1 MGERIKF
8 WQNLK
13 ELERLETLFLFL
25 RNFKPDVII
34 ETDSLL
40 IIKHQ
45 LKQVLVGYEVT
56 IFKPKTYQNPSL
68 RYPSLTSFPSRTEL
82 WGKVPRPVWVA
93 NQRPH
98 LCLWKAKPT
107 WPRRWQWF
115 ICDSKKNTEEEG
127 DWMFYMNL
135 LDSGW
140 CFQTCFIVLRFYPSF
155 EQIRLRW
162 ILLQWVQ
169 AMNKRGISSM
179 NLFGWLVT
187 YQMIGS
193 DLSVFWFVGIRR
205 GVQKRRSAYHK
216 IRLLFSQVNRVA
228 GERPCC
234 ESHDARDAPI
244 FPSMT

>member
-82 WGKVPRPVWVA
+82 WGQSSAPCVGGKPASSPLPLKS
-93 NQRPH
+93 QTH
-98 LCLWKAKPT
+98 LTSAAGNGSFVTQKKH
-107 WPRRWQWF
+107 RR
-115 ICDSKKNTEEEG
+115 
-127 DWMFYMNL
+127 
-135 LDSGW
+135 
-140 CFQTCFIVLRFYPSF
+140 
-155 EQIRLRW
+155 
-162 ILLQWVQ
+162 
-169 AMNKRGISSM
+169 
-179 NLFGWLVT
+179 
-187 YQMIGS
+187 
-193 DLSVFWFVGIRR
+193 RR
-205 GVQKRRSAYHK
+205 GLDVLYEFIGFWVMLPNMFHS
-216 IRLLFSQVNRVA
+216 VA
-228 GERPCC
+228 IL
-234 ESHDARDAPI
+234 SFFWAD
-244 FPSMT
+244 

>member
-1 MGERIKF
+1 MDSQMKSLLCVAGVWRVKKACENGGTRTAVRRNILWAKGSNSDRTSK
-8 WQNLK
+8 NLK
-13 ELERLETLFLFL
+13 DWKHCFLFL

-34 ETDSLL
+34 ETDSLW

-68 RYPSLTSFPSRTEL
+68 TSFPSRTEL

-93 NQRPH
+93 FTSVLSSAFEKPNH
-98 LCLWKAKPT
+98 LSPLAMVHLWL
-107 WPRRWQWF
+107 Q
-115 ICDSKKNTEEEG
+115 KNTEEEG

-169 AMNKRGISSM
+169 AMTFAGNLQHEPLRLVGDISDDWIWSFSI
-179 NLFGWLVT
+179 LVGW
-187 YQMIGS
+187 
-193 DLSVFWFVGIRR
+193 
-205 GVQKRRSAYHK
+205 H
-216 IRLLFSQVNRVA
+216 
-228 GERPCC
+228 
-234 ESHDARDAPI
+234 
-244 FPSMT
+244 

>member
-1 MGERIKF
+1 MDSQMKSLLCVAGVWRVKKACENGGTRTAVRRNILWAKGSNSDRTSK
-8 WQNLK
+8 NLK
-13 ELERLETLFLFL
+13 DWKHCFLFL

-115 ICDSKKNTEEEG
+115 ICDSKKKH
-127 DWMFYMNL
+127 
-135 LDSGW
+135 
-140 CFQTCFIVLRFYPSF
+140 R
-155 EQIRLRW
+155 R
-162 ILLQWVQ
+162 
-169 AMNKRGISSM
+169 
-179 NLFGWLVT
+179 
-187 YQMIGS
+187 
-193 DLSVFWFVGIRR
+193 RR
-205 GVQKRRSAYHK
+205 GLDVLYEFIGFWVMLPNMFHS
-216 IRLLFSQVNRVA
+216 VA
-228 GERPCC
+228 IL
-234 ESHDARDAPI
+234 SFFWAD
-244 FPSMT
+244 